1 MRIHTLIL
9 LLLCVSLHA
18 AALAMPTSAGSAT
31 ASGSARLPLRLKE
44 FLQRQDTTNL
54 ELLVSRALI
63 ARRTNPFGEEEMD
76 PNGFSGQWG
85 SAGGSWSRKGRSK
98 SSYAEWMDGLPYQ
111 GRQPGDGFSGGYD
124 GAAGRTGS
132 AAAPAPEAVVLGA
145 IGVSLV
151 GWLRRRRILSG

>member
-1 MRIHTLIL
+1 MRVHTVIFI
-9 LLLCVSLHA
+9 LLCVSLCA
-18 AALAMPTSAGSAT
+18 AASAMPTGAGTAS
-31 ASGSARLPLRLKE
+31 ASGSARQPLRLKE

-98 SSYAEWMDGLPYQ
+98 SSYAEWMDGLPYE
-111 GRQPGDGFSGGYD
+111 GWQPGDGLPDGSD
-124 GAAGRTGS
+124 GAGRGAGG

-151 GWLRRRRILSG
+151 GWLRRRKVLSG